1 MRHVTGGSFSGAYL
15 VTSQASRAEMAIL
28 ADPLPLQWQ
37 SLLLADIGERS
48 VRVP

>member
-15 VTSQASRAEMAIL
+15 VTSRALRAEMAIV

-37 SLLLADIGERS
+37 RLLPAGIGVRS
-48 VRVP
+48 V